1 MWGSLSYTDSIAHVP
16 IYVIHFVSL
25 SQHAQECVGFVVV
38 RGFDCA
44 RHLSL
49 AQQTTHAGGN
59 LLLDDQ
65 IRALFPGQGRRLQ
78 QRRMEGEK

>member
-1 MWGSLSYTDSIAHVP
+1 MLKNVWGSLSYTDSIAHVP

-49 AQQTTHAGGN
+49 A
-59 LLLDDQ
+59 
-65 IRALFPGQGRRLQ
+65 
-78 QRRMEGEK
+78 